1 MNVTIEMVPNY
12 KRAADTWPDAPTLNE
27 YYKAIESAID
37 GNNHGLVEHVKTFIE
52 CFCVTILSEYN
63 SPLPSS
69 TPTTTELLVEA
80 LKPLGLHNS
89 RGASKL
95 DKVLSGFNKLS
106 DALSEMRN
114 ESGPVAHGKDGFL
127 DSLNNDHGRA
137 FLCTGDAIV
146 GVLLNAMEGE
156 EPDLLVTREPYER
169 FSHLGKKI
177 DRSVSIKAD
186 VEIDKTGHM
195 LLLSV
200 TTAGK
205 IDESIKLRIE
215 PSRLLYG
222 IDRSAFLE
230 VLNES
235 PKELPEVEEENEAVD
250 QEVAEVEVVEEVEI
264 TEPAAQATA
273 VEIVQEA
280 TGDLLKYKEE
290 LEKFLNAENLLQ
302 EGGEDIVND
311 LLSAAEQN
319 MVVDWQIRESQQA
332 KLKQSF
338 RRIFQR
344 SGLSRSDAEEGSKR
358 ILSWFLVHIPLKK

>member
-1 MNVTIEMVPNY
+1 MMSVTIEMVPNY
-12 KRAADTWPDAPTLNE
+12 KRATDLWPDAPTLSE
-27 YYKAIESAID
+27 YYKAIESALD
-37 GNNHGLVEHVKTFIE
+37 GNNHGLVEHVKAFIE
-52 CFCVTILSEYN
+52 CFCVTLLSEFN

-69 TPTTTELLVEA
+69 TPSTTELLVEA
-80 LKPLGLHNS
+80 LKSLGLHNS
-89 RGASKL
+89 KGASKL

-127 DSLNNDHGRA
+127 DSLNADHGRA

-146 GVLLNAMEGE
+146 GVLLNAMEGA

-186 VEIDKTGHM
+186 VEIDDTGHM

-205 IDESIKLRIE
+205 NDEAIKLRIE

-222 IDRSAFLE
+222 LDRSAFLE

-235 PKELPEVEEENEAVD
+235 PKEIPELEEAETETEAL
-250 QEVAEVEVVEEVEI
+250 EAANLVVEET
-264 TEPAAQATA
+264 TESAIQETA
-273 VEIVQEA
+273 VQIEQEA

-290 LEKFLNAENLLQ
+290 LEKFLKVENLLQ
-302 EGGEDIVND
+302 EGSEGVLND
-311 LLSAAEQN
+311 LLNVAEQN
-319 MVVDWQIRESQQA
+319 MVVDWQVRESQQV
-332 KLKQSF
+332 KLKQLF
-338 RRIFQR
+338 RRVFQR
-344 SGLSRSDAEEGSKR
+344 YGLSRFEAVEGATR
-358 ILSWFLVHIPLKK
+358 VLSWFLVQIPLK